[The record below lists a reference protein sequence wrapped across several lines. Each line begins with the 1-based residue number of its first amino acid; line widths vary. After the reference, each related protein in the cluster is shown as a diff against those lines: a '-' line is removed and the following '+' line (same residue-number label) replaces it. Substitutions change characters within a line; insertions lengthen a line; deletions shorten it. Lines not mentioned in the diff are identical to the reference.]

1 MKETERRRIKKFR
14 GLAKLA
20 LGKLMNK
27 VANESPI
34 DIGSADASRV
44 ANANTKATKTGS
56 GFNEGHYTVRL
67 RDELNY
73 AVDAL
78 KGGQGEID
86 SCLQRAMNSIAAVIN
101 RRCDNL
107 LGFNKIDIPF
117 PK

>member
-1 MKETERRRIKKFR
+1 M
-14 GLAKLA
+14 
-20 LGKLMNK
+20 
-27 VANESPI
+27 
-34 DIGSADASRV
+34 
-44 ANANTKATKTGS
+44 
-56 GFNEGHYTVRL
+56 RL

-86 SCLQRAMNSIAAVIN
+86 SCLQRAMNSIASIIN
-101 RRCDNL
+101 RRCENL